1 MILKCGLLLAG
12 NGSWDWDEIGM
23 GWCGLGWDM
32 DLNGMCDLG
41 RDWERVGRDSDD
53 NLNNFVGLDYDVRIR
68 RTEVLSCFNYNCLG
82 QTAWNP
88 YQVKYSGP

>member
-1 MILKCGLLLAG
+1 
-12 NGSWDWDEIGM
+12 M
-23 GWCGLGWDM
+23 GWHGVGYGLGWDM
-32 DLNGMCDLG
+32 DLNGMWDL
-41 RDWERVGRDSDD
+41 ERVGRDGGND

-88 YQVKYSGP
+88 YQVKYSGL

>member
-1 MILKCGLLLAG
+1 M
-12 NGSWDWDEIGM
+12 W
-23 GWCGLGWDM
+23 
-32 DLNGMCDLG
+32 DLG
-41 RDWERVGRDSDD
+41 RDWESVGRDSDD
-53 NLNNFVGLDYDVRIR
+53 NLNNFVGLDYNVRIR